1 MPRQYRKYSEAV
13 DHSYHYQVN
22 IVTNEE
28 SVSVS
33 CPSYNHIP
41 DQCALSESPDSP
53 WWSELPHL
61 APQPIPPV
69 EKVFKPFTGALPS
82 SNPTPAQRE
91 AIEKQRIACLEQTK
105 NDRLH
110 AAYKAIDAVREENA
124 QVARNRLDDGL
135 GHLEHCYVEDLPKG
149 KLSHK
154 PTAKPTNHIL
164 FKVGT
169 QDTVVKSS
177 ALNTQVKNK
186 HSGGGKRGS
195 VTTLSRQAMS
205 RMKLHFR
212 NAPEAA
218 HKAILTLT
226 YPEVFPTDGVEVK
239 RHLDLM
245 KRWLKRSG
253 VAAGSWFLEF
263 QARGA
268 PHFHCYLS
276 GYPFG
281 GVRAVA
287 NAWFNIVGSGDE
299 KHLAWHEGKLSGR
312 PCLEW
317 FRSPH
322 AASAYATKY
331 ATKQEQKDVPPEYQ
345 NVGRFWGCWGKSRPV
360 WNYISRSGS
369 DQLAIA
375 HTAIIAFRSRF
386 QGGSA
391 LDSWANRAYAS
402 CVMWGGSADLDSLL
416 AAAGWQE
423 FYVGNC
429 PF

>member
-1 MPRQYRKYSEAV
+1 MPQQYHKYSEAV
-13 DHSYHYQVN
+13 DHSYHLPVN
-22 IVTNEE
+22 IVTNAE

-33 CPSYNHIP
+33 RPAY
-41 DQCALSESPDSP
+41 
-53 WWSELPHL
+53 
-61 APQPIPPV
+61 
-69 EKVFKPFTGALPS
+69 
-82 SNPTPAQRE
+82 NPTPDQRARTE
-91 AIEKQRIACLEQTK
+91 AHRIACLEQSK
-105 NDRLH
+105 HDRIQSAH
-110 AAYKAIDAVREENA
+110 KAVDAVRAENA

-135 GHLEHCYVEDLPKG
+135 GHLESRYVEDLPQG
-149 KLSHK
+149 KLTYKPKATPSSHV
-154 PTAKPTNHIL
+154 L
-164 FKVGT
+164 FKIGI

-177 ALNTQVKNK
+177 ALNTQVKSK
-186 HSGGGKRGS
+186 HSGGGKRGA
-195 VTTLSRQAMS
+195 VTALSRQAMS

-226 YPEVFPTDGVEVK
+226 YPSQYTTEGKEVK

-245 KRWLKRSG
+245 KRWLKRHG
-253 VAAGSWFLEF
+253 VTAGSWFLEF

-276 GYPFG
+276 GYPSG
-281 GVRAVA
+281 GVKAVSQ
-287 NAWFNIVGSGDE
+287 AWFNIVGSGDE

-317 FRSPH
+317 FRVPH

-331 ATKQEQKDVPPEYQ
+331 ATKQEQKDVPAEYQ

-360 WNYISRSGS
+360 WTYVSRSGR
-369 DQLAIA
+369 DQLEIA
-375 HTAIIAFRSRF
+375 HAAIIGFRSRF
-386 QGGSA
+386 QDGAA

-402 CVMWGGSADLDSLL
+402 CVMWGGTADLDSLL
-416 AAAGWQE
+416 AAAGWQD